1 MRSLSAWLLVRAS
14 IVLAF
19 ALTTLALLGPAPTAR
34 AADALSPDLQA
45 AKAGLEKYTDPIVA
59 IRDGYYST
67 IACVRFTKSGTMN
80 GMPYPAGGMG
90 VHLLNMQLVGP
101 KLDPARPQ
109 VLIYEP
115 TANGKLQL
123 AAAEWFMPY
132 KKGMVAPE
140 MFGHKFYG
148 PMMGHYPVM
157 PKELVHYDLHV
168 WLWKNNPSGVFAP
181 TNSDLKCPDT
191 GYTITYT
198 QPDMPMP

>member
-1 MRSLSAWLLVRAS
+1 MRTSVAGMLVRALS
-14 IVLAF
+14 AFIFSLATV
-19 ALTTLALLGPAPTAR
+19 ALVGTAPAAR

-45 AKAGLEKYTDPIVA
+45 AKTALEKYTDPIVA

-67 IACVRFTKSGTMN
+67 VACVQFTKSGTLN

-101 KLDPARPQ
+101 TLDAAHPQ

-115 TANGKLQL
+115 TADGKLKL

-132 KKGMVAPE
+132 KKGMAAPE

-168 WLWKNNPSGVFAP
+168 WLWKDNPSGVFAP
-181 TNSDLKCPDT
+181 TNADLKCPDT